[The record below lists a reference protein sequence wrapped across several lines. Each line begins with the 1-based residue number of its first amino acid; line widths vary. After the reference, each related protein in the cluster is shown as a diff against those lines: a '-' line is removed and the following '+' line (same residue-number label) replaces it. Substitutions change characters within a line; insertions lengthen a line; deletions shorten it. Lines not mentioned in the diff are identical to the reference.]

1 MWNLQFDWVPT
12 LLSIFAW
19 VVILVIAH
27 FLYIKQEVKPKR
39 WKAFVVIFIGI
50 FSFSFSWQVDST
62 VMRFPILPLGVWIVY
77 AALKNKEG
85 KWQTYRRFAWLGFWA
100 NFLFLA
106 TSLLS
111 VYGQDLV
118 YPPDQPSTY
127 LADVTEAS
135 IVPSHPSAEEV
146 TLREGALED
155 WSNWEEQPVNSMQ
168 WYKEGDLLDD
178 PNRRDERF
186 PYLLKDADSK
196 WGSGAD
202 SQVYIEEGG
211 KGLLITTPQEQYY
224 YRTEQSV
231 LVGELDE

>member
-1 MWNLQFDWVPT
+1 MWNLQFELIPT
-12 LLSIFAW
+12 LFSIFAW
-19 VVILVIAH
+19 GVILVIAH
-27 FLYIKQEVKPKR
+27 FLYIKQEINPTR
-39 WKAFVVIFIGI
+39 WKAFIVLFIGV
-50 FSFSFSWQVDST
+50 FSFSFSWLMDST

-77 AALKNKEG
+77 AALKNKEA
-85 KWQTYRRFAWLGFWA
+85 KWPAYRRFAWLGFWS

-135 IVPSHPSAEEV
+135 VVPSHPSAKEV
-146 TLREGALED
+146 ALRDEALED
-155 WSNWEEQPVNSMQ
+155 LSKWNQKAVNSVQ
-168 WYKEGDLLDD
+168 WYKEGDLWED
-178 PNRRDERF
+178 PNKRDERF

-202 SQVYIEEGG
+202 SQVYIEEDG
-211 KGLLITTPQEQYY
+211 KGLLITTMQEQYY